1 MMIRQEI
8 IDYVEREIIPR
19 YDTFDAAH
27 RRDHVLTV
35 IRQSMAIAKHYDVNP
50 EMVYLIAAYHDTGLC
65 KGREHHHT
73 TSREIVLS
81 DTMLRKWFTRE
92 EIETMGDAV
101 EDHRASSHSEPR
113 TIYGRIVAEADR
125 VIIPE
130 SIIRRTIQYTLANY
144 PTLGREEGYERMVE
158 HLNEKYNYGGYLRLW
173 IAESENAQRL
183 EQLRKLIAQPEALRQ
198 TYDKIY
204 DELTHSTQR
213 NTSKHSISQQNSAGV
228 KKYFE
233 KS

>member
-19 YDTFDAAH
+19 YDGFDAAH

-35 IRQSMAIAKHYDVNP
+35 IKQSMEFAKQYEVNP
-50 EMVYLIAAYHDTGLC
+50 EMTYVIAAYHDTGLC
-65 KGREHHHT
+65 EGRENHHRA
-73 TSREIVLS
+73 SREIILG
-81 DTMLRKWFTRE
+81 DTMLSKWFTQE
-92 EIETMGDAV
+92 EIATMGDAA
-101 EDHRASSHSEPR
+101 EDHRASAKSEPR

-173 IAESENAQRL
+173 IAESPNAERL
-183 EQLRKLIAQPEALRQ
+183 ERLRQ
-198 TYDKIY
+198 IIDDKVYLRELYDKIY
-204 DELTHSTQR
+204 DEEIAR
-213 NTSKHSISQQNSAGV
+213 G
-228 KKYFE
+228 
-233 KS
+233 

>member
-19 YDTFDAAH
+19 YDGFDAAH

-35 IRQSMAIAKHYDVNP
+35 IKQSMEFAKQYEVNP
-50 EMVYLIAAYHDTGLC
+50 EMAYVIAAYHDTGLC
-65 KGREHHHT
+65 EGRENHHRA
-73 TSREIVLS
+73 SREIILG
-81 DTMLRKWFTRE
+81 DTMLSKWFTQE
-92 EIETMGDAV
+92 EITTMGDAA
-101 EDHRASSHSEPR
+101 EDHRASAKSEPR

-173 IAESENAQRL
+173 IAESENSRRL
-183 EQLRKLIAQPEALRQ
+183 EELRQLIAQPEALRQ
-198 TYDKIY
+198 AYDKIY
-204 DELTHSTQR
+204 DELTT
-213 NTSKHSISQQNSAGV
+213 
-228 KKYFE
+228 
-233 KS
+233 